1 MKKLCVSQSEGRKL
15 RRNGQDAPFPGYRKM
30 NEDGLDKEK
39 DWKGIWEKGGK
50 RMKT

>member
-1 MKKLCVSQSEGRKL
+1 MFHVPWKGGLKFKL

-50 RMKT
+50 RRKT